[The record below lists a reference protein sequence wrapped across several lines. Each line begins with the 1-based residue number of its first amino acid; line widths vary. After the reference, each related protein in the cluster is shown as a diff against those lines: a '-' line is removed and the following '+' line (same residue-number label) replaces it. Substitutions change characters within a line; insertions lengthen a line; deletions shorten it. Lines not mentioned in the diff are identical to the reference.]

1 MVGQNM
7 AVVTTSNKRSKVC
20 RVMSG
25 TLFAFCLQAAV
36 AGDFTLDREQLEG
49 LSPATGTV
57 IDSSNVA
64 KHIDLL
70 DPDLAAL
77 VGQDWL
83 SITVGE
89 ISDFTP
95 HETFVAATAEYGA
108 GTTLGANPGELFN
121 YVAGRPFPGTPD
133 LNDPRAGEKMAWN
146 MRYGYGGDSG
156 QIPEMYWYY
165 IDMRSQSVE
174 RVLEFVASQM
184 RFKHRH
190 VMDPTPELKRNTHNV
205 YSAITLEALEPA
217 DVAKTKLLIF
227 YNSDDTEAEQG
238 WMYVPLLRRVRRIAT
253 TARTDS
259 FLGSDIMIE
268 DFLGYSGRIMDMDW
282 QYLGETY
289 KLLPMYNHS
298 DVPLSDKKAR
308 KEDYHFVDFH
318 GHSGCFPNVSWQL
331 RKAYI
336 LEGRPKRSDHPIG
349 RRYFYID
356 AQTMFPVYGKIYDRA
371 DVLWKY
377 VMGGLAHPD
386 THLPEN
392 AGTGVPLIDTASVV
406 DVQNMHCTALQMVA
420 KANISKV
427 KRKEFEPSALNVGAR

>member
-1 MVGQNM
+1 MGCANLIKIQFKSMLTSSRLLM
-7 AVVTTSNKRSKVC
+7 ACV
-20 RVMSG
+20 
-25 TLFAFCLQAAV
+25 
-36 AGDFTLDREQLEG
+36 G
-49 LSPATGTV
+49 LSCLSGIVNADEFSLDIDALQQISPAPDT
-57 IDSSNVA
+57 IINSSNVA
-64 KHIDLL
+64 NHIGIL

-77 VGQDWL
+77 IGQDWL

-89 ISDFTP
+89 VSDFRP
-95 HETFVAATAEYGA
+95 HESFVSATEQFGS
-108 GTTLGANPGELFN
+108 GTELGANPGELFN
-121 YVAGRPFPGTPD
+121 YIAGRPFPGIPNID
-133 LNDPRAGEKMAWN
+133 DPRAGEKVAWN
-146 MRYGYGGDSG
+146 MRYGYGSDSG

-190 VMDPTPELKRNTHNV
+190 VLSPTPELERNTHNV

-282 QYLGETY
+282 KYVGETNT
-289 KLLPMYNHS
+289 LLPMYSH
-298 DVPLSDKKAR
+298 DKVPLSDKKAR

-318 GHSGCFPNVSWQL
+318 GHSGCFPNVTWQL

-336 LEGRPKRSDHPIG
+336 LEGRPKREDHPIG
-349 RRYFYID
+349 KRFFYLD
-356 AQTMFPVYGKIYDRA
+356 AQTMFPVFGKIYDRA

-386 THLPEN
+386 EHLPEN
-392 AGTGVPLIDTASVV
+392 AGTNVPLIDTASVV
-406 DVQNMHCTALQMVA
+406 DVQNMHCTALQMMA
-420 KANISKV
+420 KANLKKV
-427 KRKEFEPSALNVGAR
+427 KRREFEPSSLNTGAR